1 MNKMESREHM
11 NSTTSLQT
19 LSLVELTMVTGGI
32 LIVEDDG
39 SSDNDTTDEHDGSPE
54 PGSGDRD
61 IG

>member
-1 MNKMESREHM
+1 M
-11 NSTTSLQT
+11 NSATSLQT
-19 LSLVELTMVTGGI
+19 LSLAELTMVTGGI

-39 SSDNDTTDEHDGSPE
+39 SSDKDTINEHDGSPE